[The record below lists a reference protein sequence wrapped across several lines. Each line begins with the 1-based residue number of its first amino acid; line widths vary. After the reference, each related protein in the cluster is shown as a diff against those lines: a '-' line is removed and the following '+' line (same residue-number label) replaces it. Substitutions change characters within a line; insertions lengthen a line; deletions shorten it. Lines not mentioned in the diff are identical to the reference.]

1 MRTGKCVVIVTLA
14 AIVVCGVAGVIILKR
29 QGAREAAVRQAK
41 AERNVKLESASIEVP
56 RVLTPEPAPAGP
68 EPVQITPQ
76 SAPSKEAPKPLK
88 AGGQA
93 GTKPSPAVQP
103 AASTPPSPGGGGAKD
118 PIQDPVARVALS
130 FVGSDSEAEAYW
142 YAAINDPSLP
152 AHERSDLIEDL
163 NEDGFP
169 DPENPTLNDLP
180 LIVSRLQII
189 EEVALEAM
197 DKVNADAFAEAYK
210 DLFNMYRSLVAG
222 R

>member
-1 MRTGKCVVIVTLA
+1 MRTGRGVVLVALT
-14 AIVVCGVAGVIILKR
+14 AIVAGVIILKR
-29 QGAREAAVRQAK
+29 QGAREVAVRQAK
-41 AERNVKLESASIEVP
+41 PDRIVKLESASIEVP
-56 RVLTPEPAPAGP
+56 RVLTPAEP

-169 DPENPTLNDLP
+169 DPDNPTLNDLP

-189 EEVALEAM
+189 EEVAFEAM